1 MITMTTPGGAGHAT
15 DLATEVRHFLSQRP
29 RQLPSRGLYDTLGSA
44 LFDAICEL
52 PWYPLTRAERRLI
65 AAQRDE
71 IMIAAA
77 SPARMIELGPG
88 NGAKLD
94 LLLGA
99 PHHARY
105 VRRIELIDVS
115 PSALRDAARR
125 VSEERNVTVIT
136 HRARYEDG
144 LAMAAR
150 APLAGERTLVLFLG
164 SNIGNFDRPEAATF
178 LRTIHGAIAAGDS
191 LLLGVDLVKPERQL
205 LLAYDDPL
213 GVTAAFNKNLL
224 VHLNRELGATFDLDA
239 FDHRALWNA
248 QDARVEMHLVSR
260 RAQHVAVPRAG
271 LAIDLGAGESIWT
284 ESSYKYD
291 LTAVEQMLSTA
302 GFATSAHWIDP
313 EGQFLLALATR
324 T

>member
-1 MITMTTPGGAGHAT
+1 MITITRPAGTGYVT
-15 DLATEVRHFLSQRP
+15 DLATEVRHFLTQRP

-65 AAQRDE
+65 AEQRDE
-71 IMIAAA
+71 LMREAG
-77 SPARMIELGPG
+77 SPARLIELGPG
-88 NGAKLD
+88 NGSKLD

-115 PSALRDAARR
+115 PSALRDASRR

-136 HRARYEDG
+136 HQARYEDG
-144 LAMAAR
+144 LAMAAGS
-150 APLAGERTLVLFLG
+150 PLAGERTLVLFLG
-164 SNIGNFDRPEAATF
+164 SNIGNFDRPGAAAF
-178 LRTIHGAIAAGDS
+178 LQTIHDAMTGGDS
-191 LLLGVDLVKPERQL
+191 LLLGVDLEKPEREL

-224 VHLNRELGATFDLDA
+224 VHLNRELGASFDLDA
-239 FDHRALWNA
+239 FDHRAVWNA
-248 QDARVEMHLVSR
+248 QEARVEMHLVSR
-260 RAQHVAVPRAG
+260 RKQRVAVPRAG
-271 LAIDLGAGESIWT
+271 LTIDIAAGEIIWT
-284 ESSYKYD
+284 ESSYKYR
-291 LTAVEQMLSTA
+291 LAGVERMLAAA
-302 GFATSAHWIDP
+302 GFAGRAHWIDP
-313 EGQFLLALATR
+313 EGQFLLALAAR